1 MEAHLER
8 SSKMKFT
15 KILALIMA
23 LCMVLSIGAMASG
36 MPDTSQGGKATSR
49 PPDNS
54 TRAVNILG
62 GQAAV
67 YIEYTDNG
75 YTLTQNITDAYEVEF
90 QNELKAPASGE
101 PYVMDGVKIVG
112 SRMDWNEETEAG
124 NSNIVINAL
133 TDETTTFVLGGEK
146 DYYEAPNGQ
155 MYNSVLISTIDENE
169 PKPDSAVETARGVNL
184 AFNGKAITI
193 KNAYMDGD
201 GTGRPT
207 IHIPSKTRDKNATQL
222 PDLIV
227 EDSWIDNST
236 TRAMLLMG
244 GDVWFLNSVG
254 YTNAWGA
261 LSYDNTST
269 TMYVVN
275 SDVQNIGSGGYA
287 IYDAAGCTAYVY
299 GSKVLGGNVGITV
312 CRNAALTVD
321 SLDKA
326 DEAATAPYTGD
337 AAALMTPAVTDGR
350 TVIVAHDQPIMMH
363 ADMSG
368 PDSQA
373 VAYISNAYISTLE
386 EDLVFADGTTY
397 ADWAKESTG
406 ASALANAYQSGAV
419 ALLKCH
425 NGKIVFDNCDLRSRT
440 GLLVHSQFVYDSMA
454 SGIYPQDGAEYVG
467 DEIIFRNMSA
477 EGDILHEDYMR
488 KMDLAF
494 ENAQITGAVKGTTLA
509 AWNNYW
515 TEQVEALPAEELG
528 EASGEMSALDTALQ
542 KFIYNDTY
550 ETMWGVR
557 MTMDPT
563 SVWTV
568 TDDSNLYSF
577 TMEEGAV
584 VKAPEGKSLAIYV
597 DCAMSNA
604 QEAYDISVGTK
615 IDAFEPGV
623 EYSGV
628 VILVEEEAASAG
640 GEKAQIV
647 VNDELLAALGVETY
661 VEDGTYNIS
670 LGTLLE
676 ALGAELSYDEET
688 GVLTVVDSIGLVGA
702 LLDVVE

>member
-1 MEAHLER
+1 
-8 SSKMKFT
+8 MKFRR
-15 KILALIMA
+15 IFAFVLAF
-23 LCMVLSIGAMASG
+23 CMVLSLSAFASD
-36 MPDTSQGGKATSR
+36 MPDTSQGGSATSR

-54 TRAVNILG
+54 TKAVDILG
-62 GQAAV
+62 SQAAV
-67 YIEYTDNG
+67 YIEYTEDG
-75 YTLTQNITDAYEVEF
+75 YVLSQNITDAYEVEF
-90 QNELKAPASGE
+90 RSELTAPVVGQQ
-101 PYVMDGVKIVG
+101 YVMDGVKIVG
-112 SRMDWNEETEAG
+112 SRMDWNAETEAG
-124 NSNIVINAL
+124 ISNIVINAL
-133 TDETTTFVLGGEK
+133 TDESTTFVLGGAE
-146 DYYEAPNGQ
+146 DYYEAPNGE
-155 MYNSVLISTIDENE
+155 MYNSILISDVQEDE
-169 PKPDSAVETARGVNL
+169 PKPESAVETARGVNL
-184 AFNGKAITI
+184 AFNGESIKIT
-193 KNAYMDGD
+193 NTYMNGS

-227 EDSWIDNST
+227 EDSYINNAT

-244 GDVWFLNSVG
+244 GDVWFLNSLG
-254 YTNAWGA
+254 YTYSWGA

-299 GSKVLGGNVGITV
+299 GSQVLGGNVGITV
-312 CRNAALTVD
+312 CRNAMLTVD
-321 SLDKA
+321 SLNKA
-326 DEAATAPYTGD
+326 DEVATAPYTGTGD
-337 AAALMTPAVTDGR
+337 LSVPAVTDGR

-368 PDSQA
+368 ADSQA
-373 VAYISNAYISTLE
+373 VAYINNAYISTLD
-386 EDLVFADGTTY
+386 EDLTFADGTTY
-397 ADWAKESTG
+397 ADWASESTG
-406 ASALANAYQSGAV
+406 ASALANDYQSGACV
-419 ALLKCH
+419 LIKCH
-425 NGKIVFDNCDLRSRT
+425 NGKVVLDNCELQSRT

-454 SGIYPQDGAEYVG
+454 SGIYPKDGAEYVG
-467 DEIIFRNMSA
+467 DEIVFRNMSA

-488 KMDLAF
+488 KMELAF

-515 TEQVEALPAEELG
+515 TEQVAALPAEELG

-550 ETMWGVR
+550 ETLWGVR
-557 MTMDPT
+557 MTMDAD

-584 VKAPEGKSLAIYV
+584 VQAPAGKSLAIYV

-628 VILVEEEAASAG
+628 VILVEEGASA
-640 GEKAQIV
+640 ETANIV
-647 VNDELLAALGVETY
+647 VNEELLASLGVETS
-661 VEDGTYNIS
+661 VEDGAYNIS

-676 ALGAELSYDEET
+676 ALGAEIRYDEET
-688 GVLTVVDSIGLVGA
+688 GVLTVVDEIGLVGA
-702 LLDVVE
+702 LMGIGE

>member
-1 MEAHLER
+1 
-8 SSKMKFT
+8 MKVT
-15 KILALIMA
+15 KILALFMA
-23 LCMVLSIGAMASG
+23 LCMVLSLGAMASG
-36 MPDTSQGGKATSR
+36 LPDTSQGGKATDR

-62 GQAAV
+62 GQAAL
-67 YIEYTDNG
+67 YIEYGEDG
-75 YTLTQNITDAYEVEF
+75 YTLTKNITDAYDVEF
-90 QNELKAPASGE
+90 SKEPVAPVVGE
-101 PYVMDGVKIVG
+101 EYVLDGVKIIG
-112 SRMDWNEETEAG
+112 SRMDWNAETEAG

-133 TDETTTFVLGGEK
+133 TDEATTFVLGGKE
-146 DYYEAPNGQ
+146 DYYEAPNGE
-155 MYNSVLISTIDENE
+155 MYNSVLISTIQEDE

-184 AFNGKAITI
+184 AFNGESIKI
-193 KNAYMDGD
+193 KNTYMDGD

-244 GDVWFLNSVG
+244 GDVWFLNSKG
-254 YTNAWGA
+254 YTNSWGA

-275 SDVQNIGSGGYA
+275 SDVQNIGSGGYS
-287 IYDAAGCTAYVY
+287 IYDAAGCTAFIY

-312 CRNAALTVD
+312 CRNAVLTVD
-321 SLDKA
+321 SLAAA
-326 DEAATAPYTGD
+326 DETATAPYTGEAD
-337 AAALMTPAVTDGR
+337 LLAPAATEDGR
-350 TVIVAHDQPIMMH
+350 TIVVAHDQPIMMH

-373 VAYISNAYISTLE
+373 VAYISNAYISTLD

-406 ASALANAYQSGAV
+406 TSALANEYQSGAV
-419 ALLKCH
+419 ALLKSH
-425 NGKIVFDNCDLRSRT
+425 NGKIIFDNCELYSRK

-467 DEIIFRNMSA
+467 DEIVFRNMSA
-477 EGDILHEDYMR
+477 VGDVLHEDYMR
-488 KMDLAF
+488 KMDLAL
-494 ENAQITGAVKGTTLA
+494 ENASLEGAVVGTTLA

-515 TEQVEALPAEELG
+515 TEQVAALPAEELTN
-528 EASGEMSALDTALQ
+528 ASGEMADMSEALK

-550 ETMWGVR
+550 ETLWGVR
-557 MTMDPT
+557 MTVDAS

-568 TDDSNLYSF
+568 TGDSNLVSF
-577 TMEEGAV
+577 TMEDGAV
-584 VKAPEGKSLAIYV
+584 VQAPEGKSLSIYV
-597 DCAMSNA
+597 DCAMSNDL
-604 QEAYDISVGTK
+604 EAYDTSVGTK

-623 EYSGV
+623 EYTGV
-628 VILVEEEAASAG
+628 VILVEEGEADTAS
-640 GEKAQIV
+640 IV
-647 VNDELLAALGVETY
+647 VNEELLASLGVETSA
-661 VEDGTYNIS
+661 ENGAYNIS
-670 LGTLLE
+670 LGGLLE
-676 ALGAELSYDEET
+676 ALGADVSYDEQS
-688 GVLTVVDSIGLVGA
+688 GVLTITDELGLVGA
-702 LLDVVE
+702 LMGVAG

>member
-1 MEAHLER
+1 
-8 SSKMKFT
+8 MKAT
-15 KILALIMA
+15 KILALILA
-23 LCMVLSIGAMASG
+23 LCMVLSVGAMASDL
-36 MPDTSQGGKATSR
+36 PDTSQGGKATDR

-67 YIEYTDNG
+67 YIEYTEDG
-75 YTLTQNITDAYEVEF
+75 YTLSQNITDAYEVEF
-90 QNELKAPASGE
+90 SHELAEPVVGE
-101 PYVMDGVKIVG
+101 EYVMDGVKIVG

-133 TDETTTFVLGGEK
+133 TDETTTFVLGGAE
-146 DYYEAPNGQ
+146 DYYEAPNGE
-155 MYNSVLISTIDENE
+155 MYNSVLISTIDESE

-184 AFNGKAITI
+184 AFNGESIKI
-193 KNAYMDGD
+193 KNTYMDGN

-244 GDVWFLNSVG
+244 GDVWFLNSKG
-254 YTNAWGA
+254 YTNSWGA

-275 SDVQNIGSGGYA
+275 SDVQNIGSGGYS
-287 IYDAAGCTAYVY
+287 IYDAAGCTAFVY

-312 CRNAALTVD
+312 CRNAVLTVD
-321 SLDKA
+321 SLTAA
-326 DEAATAPYTGD
+326 DETATAPYTGEAD
-337 AAALMTPAVTDGR
+337 LLAPAVTEDGR
-350 TVIVAHDQPIMMH
+350 TIVVAHDQPIMMH

-368 PDSQA
+368 ADSQA
-373 VAYISNAYISTLE
+373 VAYISDAYISTLD

-406 ASALANAYQSGAV
+406 TSALANEYQSGAV
-419 ALLKCH
+419 ALLKSH
-425 NGKIVFDNCDLRSRT
+425 NGKIIFDNCELYSRK

-467 DEIIFRNMSA
+467 DEIVFRNMSA

-515 TEQVEALPAEELG
+515 TEQVAALPAEELTD
-528 EASGEMSALDTALQ
+528 ASGEMADMSEALK
-542 KFIYNDTY
+542 KFIYNDAY
-550 ETMWGVR
+550 ETLWGVR
-557 MTMDPT
+557 MTMDAS

-584 VKAPEGKSLAIYV
+584 VQAPEGKSLSIYV
-597 DCAMSNA
+597 DCAMSNEL
-604 QEAYDISVGTK
+604 EAYDISEGTK

-623 EYSGV
+623 AYSGV
-628 VILVEEEAASAG
+628 VIVVEEGADTAS
-640 GEKAQIV
+640 IV
-647 VNDELLAALGVETY
+647 VNEELLASLGVETAL
-661 VEDGTYNIS
+661 EDGAYNIS
-670 LGTLLE
+670 LGGLLE
-676 ALGAELSYDEET
+676 ALGADVSYDEET
-688 GVLTVVDSIGLVGA
+688 GVLTVVDELGLVSA
-702 LLDVVE
+702 LMGVAE

>member
-1 MEAHLER
+1 
-8 SSKMKFT
+8 MKFT
-15 KILALIMA
+15 KILALVMA
-23 LCMVLSIGAMASG
+23 LCMVLSIGAMASDL
-36 MPDTSQGGKATSR
+36 PDTSQGGKATSR

-54 TRAVNILG
+54 TRAVDILG

-67 YIEYTDNG
+67 YVEHSDAG
-75 YTLTQNITDAYEVEF
+75 YTLTKNITDAYEVEF
-90 QNELKAPASGE
+90 QNELTAPASGE
-101 PYVMDGVKIVG
+101 PYVMDGVKIIG

-124 NSNIVINAL
+124 NSNIVINAR
-133 TDETTTFVLGGEK
+133 TDETTFILGGEK

-184 AFNGKAITI
+184 AFNGKSITI
-193 KNAYMDGD
+193 KNTYMDGD

-254 YTNAWGA
+254 YTNSWGA

-312 CRNAALTVD
+312 CRNAMLTVD
-321 SLDKA
+321 SLEKA
-326 DEAATAPYTGD
+326 DETAIAPYSGD
-337 AAALMTPAVTDGR
+337 AAALLTPAVTDGK

-373 VAYISNAYISTLE
+373 VAYINGAYISTLE

-406 ASALANAYQSGAV
+406 ASALANEYQSGAV

-425 NGKIVFDNCDLRSRT
+425 NGKIVFDNCDLHSRT

-467 DEIIFRNMSA
+467 DEIVFRNMSA

-515 TEQVEALPAEELG
+515 IEQVEALPAEELG

-550 ETMWGVR
+550 ETLWGVR
-557 MTMDPT
+557 MTMDAD

-577 TMEEGAV
+577 TMADGAV
-584 VKAPEGKSLAIYV
+584 VQAPEGKSLAIYV
-597 DCAMSNA
+597 NCGMSNA
-604 QEAYDISVGTK
+604 EEAYDISVGTK

-628 VILVEEEAASAG
+628 VILVEEGASA
-640 GEKAQIV
+640 ETAHIV
-647 VNDELLAALGVETY
+647 VNDELLASLGVETS
-661 VEDGTYNIS
+661 VEDGAYNIS
-670 LGTLLE
+670 LGSLLE
-676 ALGAELSYDEET
+676 ALGAEVSYDEET
-688 GVLTVVDSIGLVGA
+688 GVLTVVDELGLVSA
-702 LLDVVE
+702 LMGVAE

>member
-1 MEAHLER
+1 
-8 SSKMKFT
+8 MKFS
-15 KILALIMA
+15 KILALVLA
-23 LCMVLSIGAMASG
+23 LCMVLSVGAMASDL
-36 MPDTSQGGKATSR
+36 PDTSMGGKATDR

-54 TRAVNILG
+54 TRAVDILG

-67 YIEYTDNG
+67 YIEYAEDG
-75 YTLTQNITDAYEVEF
+75 YTLSQNITDAYEVEF
-90 QNELKAPASGE
+90 SGE
-101 PYVMDGVKIVG
+101 LTTPVVGEEYVLDGVKIIG

-133 TDETTTFVLGGEK
+133 TDEATTFVLGGAE
-146 DYYEAPNGQ
+146 DYYEAPNGE
-155 MYNSVLISTIDENE
+155 MYNSLLISTIDENE
-169 PKPDSAVETARGVNL
+169 AGPDSAVETARGVNL
-184 AFNGKAITI
+184 AFNGQSIKI
-193 KNAYMDGD
+193 KNTYMDGD

-244 GDVWFLNSVG
+244 GDVWFLNSKG
-254 YTNAWGA
+254 YTNSWGA

-275 SDVQNIGSGGYA
+275 SDVQNIGSGGYS
-287 IYDAAGCTAYVY
+287 IYDAAGCTAFVY
-299 GSKVLGGNVGITV
+299 GSKVLGGNVGITI
-312 CRNAALTVD
+312 CRNAVLTVD
-321 SLDKA
+321 SLAAA
-326 DEAATAPYTGD
+326 DETATAPYTGEAD
-337 AAALMTPAVTDGR
+337 LLAPAATEDGR
-350 TVIVAHDQPIMMH
+350 TIVVAHDQPIMMH

-368 PDSQA
+368 ADSQA
-373 VAYISNAYISTLE
+373 VAYISNAYISTLD

-406 ASALANAYQSGAV
+406 ASALANEYQSGAV
-419 ALLKCH
+419 ALLKSH
-425 NGKIVFDNCDLRSRT
+425 NGKIVFDNCELYSRT

-488 KMDLAF
+488 KMDLSF
-494 ENAQITGAVKGTTLA
+494 ENAQITGAVVGTTLA

-515 TEQVEALPAEELG
+515 TEQLSALPSDEDM
-528 EASGEMSALDTALQ
+528 EAAAK

-550 ETMWGVR
+550 ETLWGVR
-557 MTMDPT
+557 MTMDAS

-568 TDDSNLYSF
+568 TGDSNLASF

-584 VKAPEGKSLAIYV
+584 VQAPEGKSLAIYV
-597 DCAMSNA
+597 DCAMRNDL
-604 QEAYDISVGTK
+604 EAYDTSVGTK

-623 EYSGV
+623 AYTGV
-628 VILVEEEAASAG
+628 VIQVVEGEAETTS
-640 GEKAQIV
+640 IV
-647 VNDELLAALGVETY
+647 VNEELLASLGVETSL
-661 VEDGTYNIS
+661 ENGSYNIS
-670 LGTLLE
+670 LGGLLE
-676 ALGAELSYDEET
+676 ALGADVSYDEET
-688 GVLTVVDSIGLVGA
+688 GVLTVVDELGLVSA
-702 LLDVVE
+702 LMGVAE

>member
-1 MEAHLER
+1 
-8 SSKMKFT
+8 MKFS
-15 KILALIMA
+15 KIVALILAF
-23 LCMVLSIGAMASG
+23 CMVLTVGAMASDL
-36 MPDTSQGGKATSR
+36 PDTSQGGSATDR

-54 TRAVNILG
+54 TKAVDILG

-67 YIEYTDNG
+67 YIAYTEDG
-75 YTLTQNITDAYEVEF
+75 YTLTENITDAYEVEF
-90 QNELKAPASGE
+90 QNELTAPVEGE
-101 PYVMDGVKIVG
+101 QYVLDGVKIIG

-124 NSNIVINAL
+124 SSNIVINAL
-133 TDETTTFVLGGEK
+133 TDETTTFVLGGET
-146 DYYEAPNGQ
+146 DYYEAPNGL

-169 PKPDSAVETARGVNL
+169 PAPDSAVETARGVNL
-184 AFNGKAITI
+184 AFNGKSITI
-193 KNAYMDGD
+193 KNTYMDGD

-287 IYDAAGCTAYVY
+287 IYDAAGCTAFVY
-299 GSKVLGGNVGITV
+299 GSHVLGGNVGITV
-312 CRNAALTVD
+312 CRNATLTVD
-321 SLDKA
+321 SLENA
-326 DEAATAPYTGD
+326 DETATAPYSGD
-337 AAALMTPAVTDGR
+337 TAALLTPAATDGR

-368 PDSQA
+368 ADSQA
-373 VAYISNAYISTLE
+373 VAYISNAYVSTLD

-397 ADWAKESTG
+397 ADWASESTG
-406 ASALANAYQSGAV
+406 TSALASEYQSGAV
-419 ALLKCH
+419 LTLKSH
-425 NGKIVFDNCDLRSRT
+425 SGKAVFDNCELVSRK
-440 GLLVHSQFVYDSMA
+440 GILVHSQFVYDSMA

-467 DEIIFRNMSA
+467 DEIIFRNMTA
-477 EGDILHEDYMR
+477 TGDILHEDYMR
-488 KMDLAF
+488 KMDLGL
-494 ENAQITGAVKGTTLA
+494 ENAALEGAVVGTTLA
-509 AWNNYW
+509 AWNGYW
-515 TEQVEALPAEELG
+515 TAQVEALPAEEVSDLA
-528 EASGEMSALDTALQ
+528 EALKT
-542 KFIYNDTY
+542 FIYNDTY

-557 MTMDPT
+557 MTMDAD
-563 SVWTV
+563 SIWTV
-568 TDDSNLYSF
+568 TGDSNLYSF

-584 VKAPEGKSLAIYV
+584 VQAPEGKSLAIYV
-597 DCAMSNA
+597 DCAMSNDL
-604 QEAYDISVGTK
+604 EAYDVSVGTK
-615 IDAFEPGV
+615 IEAFEPGV

-628 VILVEEEAASAG
+628 VILVEEGAAA
-640 GEKAQIV
+640 ETAEIV
-647 VNDELLAALGVETY
+647 VNEALLASLGVETS

-670 LGTLLE
+670 LGSLLE
-676 ALGAELSYDEET
+676 ALGAEVSYDEET
-688 GVLTVVDSIGLVGA
+688 GVLTLVDEFGLVGA
-702 LLDVVE
+702 LMGVAE

>member
-1 MEAHLER
+1 MN
-8 SSKMKFT
+8 MKFS
-15 KILALIMA
+15 KILALVLA
-23 LCMVLSIGAMASG
+23 LCMVLSVGAMASDL
-36 MPDTSQGGKATSR
+36 PDTSMGGKATDR

-54 TRAVNILG
+54 TRAVDILG

-67 YIEYTDNG
+67 YIEYAEDG
-75 YTLTQNITDAYEVEF
+75 YTLSQNITDAYEVEF
-90 QNELKAPASGE
+90 SGE
-101 PYVMDGVKIVG
+101 LTTPVVGEEYVLDGVKIIG

-133 TDETTTFVLGGEK
+133 TDEATTFVLGGAE
-146 DYYEAPNGQ
+146 DYYEAPNGE
-155 MYNSVLISTIDENE
+155 MYNSLLISTIDENE
-169 PKPDSAVETARGVNL
+169 AGPDSAVETARGVNL
-184 AFNGKAITI
+184 AFNGQSIKI
-193 KNAYMDGD
+193 KNTYMDGD

-244 GDVWFLNSVG
+244 GDVWFLNSKG
-254 YTNAWGA
+254 YTNSWGA

-275 SDVQNIGSGGYA
+275 SDVQNIGSGGYS
-287 IYDAAGCTAYVY
+287 IYDAAGCTAFVY
-299 GSKVLGGNVGITV
+299 GSKVLGGNVGITI
-312 CRNAALTVD
+312 CRNAVLTVD
-321 SLDKA
+321 SLAAA
-326 DEAATAPYTGD
+326 DETATAPYTGEAD
-337 AAALMTPAVTDGR
+337 LLAPAATEDGR
-350 TVIVAHDQPIMMH
+350 TIVVAHDQPIMMH

-368 PDSQA
+368 ADSQA
-373 VAYISNAYISTLE
+373 VAYISNAYISTLD

-406 ASALANAYQSGAV
+406 ASALANEYQSGAV
-419 ALLKCH
+419 ALLKSH
-425 NGKIVFDNCDLRSRT
+425 NGKIVFDNCELYSRT

-488 KMDLAF
+488 KMDLSF
-494 ENAQITGAVKGTTLA
+494 ENAQITGAVVGTTLA

-515 TEQVEALPAEELG
+515 TEQLSALPSDEDM
-528 EASGEMSALDTALQ
+528 EAAAK

-550 ETMWGVR
+550 ETLWGVR
-557 MTMDPT
+557 MTMDAS

-568 TDDSNLYSF
+568 TGDSNLASF

-584 VKAPEGKSLAIYV
+584 VQAPEGKSLAIYV
-597 DCAMSNA
+597 DCAMRNDL
-604 QEAYDISVGTK
+604 EAYDTSVGTK

-623 EYSGV
+623 AYTGV
-628 VILVEEEAASAG
+628 VIQVVEGEAETTS
-640 GEKAQIV
+640 IV
-647 VNDELLAALGVETY
+647 VNEELLASLGVETSL
-661 VEDGTYNIS
+661 ENGSYNIS
-670 LGTLLE
+670 LGGLLE
-676 ALGAELSYDEET
+676 ALGADVSYDEET
-688 GVLTVVDSIGLVGA
+688 GVLTVVDELGLVSA
-702 LLDVVE
+702 LMGVAE

>member
-1 MEAHLER
+1 
-8 SSKMKFT
+8 MKIT
-15 KILALIMA
+15 KVLALVLA
-23 LCMVLSIGAMASG
+23 LCMVLSLGAFASDL
-36 MPDTSQGGKATSR
+36 PDTSMGGKATDR

-54 TRAVNILG
+54 TRAVDILG

-67 YIEYTDNG
+67 YIEYTENG
-75 YTLTQNITDAYEVEF
+75 YTLSENITDAYEVEF
-90 QNELKAPASGE
+90 QNELTAPASGE

-146 DYYEAPNGQ
+146 DYYEAPDGE

-169 PKPDSAVETARGVNL
+169 PAPESAVETARGVNL
-184 AFNGKAITI
+184 AFNGKSIKIT
-193 KNAYMDGD
+193 NAYMDGD

-227 EDSWIDNST
+227 EDSTIDNST

-244 GDVWFLNSVG
+244 GNVWFLNSKG
-254 YTNAWGA
+254 YTNSWGA

-287 IYDAAGCTAYVY
+287 IYDAAGCTAFVY

-312 CRNAALTVD
+312 CRNATLTVD
-321 SLDKA
+321 ALENA
-326 DEAATAPYTGD
+326 DETATAPYTG
-337 AAALMTPAVTDGR
+337 AAELLAPAATEDGR

-368 PDSQA
+368 ADSQA
-373 VAYISNAYISTLE
+373 TAYISDAYISTLE
-386 EDLVFADGTTY
+386 EDLVFADGTSY
-397 ADWAKESTG
+397 ADWASESTG
-406 ASALANAYQSGAV
+406 TRALANAYQSGAV
-419 ALLKCH
+419 ALLKSH
-425 NGKIVFDNCDLRSRT
+425 NGMIVFDNCELYSRT

-467 DEIIFRNMSA
+467 DSITFRNMSA

-515 TEQVEALPAEELG
+515 TEQVEALPAEELTDS
-528 EASGEMSALDTALQ
+528 SGEMTDTSEALKT
-542 KFIYNDTY
+542 FIYNDTY
-550 ETMWGVR
+550 ETLWGVR
-557 MTMDPT
+557 MTVDKD

-568 TDDSNLYSF
+568 TGDSNLYSF
-577 TMEEGAV
+577 VMEDGAV
-584 VKAPEGKSLAIYV
+584 VQAPEGKSLSIYV
-597 DCAMSNA
+597 DCAMSNDL
-604 QEAYDISVGTK
+604 EAYDISVGTK

-628 VILVEEEAASAG
+628 VILVEDGASA
-640 GEKAQIV
+640 ESTNLV
-647 VNDELLAALGVETY
+647 VNQELLESLGVETS
-661 VEDGTYNIS
+661 VENGAYNIS
-670 LGTLLE
+670 LGGLLE
-676 ALGAELSYDEET
+676 GLGATVSYDEET
-688 GVLTVVDSIGLVGA
+688 GVLTIVDEIGLVGA
-702 LLDVVE
+702 LMGVTE